1 MDSLLGEGGMGAV
14 YDALDLRIE
23 RRVAVKLL
31 HSHLLHRTELVER
44 FLREARA
51 VGRIGHANIVQVSD
65 VHPLELVDA
74 VNTSGDVY
82 LVMEHLQGETLG
94 AAIEKHGALPPK
106 RVARITLQLLSAIGA
121 AHKAEIVH
129 RDLKPENVFL
139 ISFAETSDVVKVLDF
154 GIAKLFG
161 KDGVD
166 KLTQTGMMI
175 GTPAYMSP
183 EQMRGEPADARADI
197 YAIGACM
204 YHALS
209 GRMPFEGTS
218 MATLMVAV
226 LQETPPSLD
235 ALRVDLPRKL
245 VSIVERALSK
255 QAHAR
260 FATADEMAAAIGS
273 WLSEEERER
282 PSSPAFMPHF
292 SPASPPSVLQSNVGQ
307 APRVLTPLPVQ
318 ASSVLSPPS
327 LLQSSLGRPAD
338 TTKSSWSEGQAPPKP
353 SQPWTPPVDRNVDTS
368 RSLLESKPTEAMA
381 QVHGAQMQGMPY
393 AQPQGP
399 QHAQMRSAVGPHG
412 QSSQVQQGYAQQSYP
427 QNPTQPSQTYPGQ
440 APQYAQP
447 PQYPANFAGAPPT
460 YPGGPIQHQ
469 GQQPYQGNAPYP
481 GNQPHYPSNQYV
493 QGGAPKSSSNLGLIV
508 ILIVLFVALPMG
520 GCFLGC
526 LSGLP
531 WN

>member
-65 VHPLELVDA
+65 VHPLELAEA

-94 AAIEKHGALPPK
+94 AAIEKQGALPPK

-183 EQMRGEPADARADI
+183 EQMRGEAADARADI

-260 FATADEMAAAIGS
+260 FATAEEMAAAIGS

-282 PSSPAFMPHF
+282 PSSPAFMPQF
-292 SPASPPSVLQSNVGQ
+292 SPGSPSSVLQANVGQ
-307 APRVLTPLPVQ
+307 APRVLTPLPMQ
-318 ASSVLSPPS
+318 ASSILSPPS
-327 LLQSSLGRPAD
+327 VLQSSLGRPAD
-338 TTKSSWSEGQAPPKP
+338 TTKSSWSEGHAPPKP

-381 QVHGAQMQGMPY
+381 QVQGAQMQGMPY
-393 AQPQGP
+393 GQPTQQSPQQMPMRGVAGQGYPPQG
-399 QHAQMRSAVGPHG
+399 
-412 QSSQVQQGYAQQSYP
+412 QQGYPQQSYP
-427 QNPTQPSQTYPGQ
+427 QGPTQPSQTYPGQ
-440 APQYAQP
+440 APQQYAQP
-447 PQYPANFAGAPPT
+447 PQYPANFAGAPPA
-460 YPGGPIQHQ
+460 YPGGQPQ
-469 GQQPYQGNAPYP
+469 GQQQYQGNGPYA

-493 QGGAPKSSSNLGLIV
+493 QGGAPKSSSNLPLILILIV
-508 ILIVLFVALPMG
+508 IFVALPMG